1 MKRFYKLAGFF
12 FILAAGVLFSEE
24 ASAAAASCT
33 VQVRRDVNF
42 GDYDTLATGN
52 LDTDGRIRVRCRRGN
67 QTPPSY
73 TLKLGP
79 SSGGSFTPRQMFRGA
94 EPLNYNLY
102 LDSAR
107 TTIWGD
113 GTSGTSFITESPA
126 PQNRT
131 YRVYGRTP
139 LGQDVSVGL
148 YTDTITVTIEW

>member
-12 FILAAGVLFSEE
+12 FILAAGVLFSTE
-24 ASAAAASCT
+24 ASAQSCT

-52 LDTDGRIRVRCRRGN
+52 LDTDGRIRVRCRRAN
-67 QTPPSY
+67 QIPSY
-73 TLKLGP
+73 TVKLGLG
-79 SSGGSFTPRQMFRGA
+79 SGGSFTPRQMFQGA
-94 EPLNYNLY
+94 EPLDYNLY

-126 PQNRT
+126 PLNRN

-148 YTDTITVTIEW
+148 YTDTITVTVEW